1 MKWETILFFILW
13 SLIVLDSGFALVCRF
28 MPSCQ
33 TLVERLPLTK
43 SFGLDS
49 PWVYVY
55 FLLAILGLVTVFVVR
70 PNPEGYQAKQP
81 LPERQPPN
89 RPEQHMEP
97 PIRLYN

>member
-13 SLIVLDSGFALVCRF
+13 GLIALDSGFALVCKF
-28 MPSCQ
+28 ISSCQ
-33 TLVERLPLTK
+33 TLAEQLPLTK

-55 FLLAILGLVTVFVVR
+55 FPLAILGLFTVFVMC
-70 PNPEGYQAKQP
+70 PKPEGYQAKKP

-89 RPEQHMEP
+89 HPEQHMDP
-97 PIRLYN
+97 HIRLYS